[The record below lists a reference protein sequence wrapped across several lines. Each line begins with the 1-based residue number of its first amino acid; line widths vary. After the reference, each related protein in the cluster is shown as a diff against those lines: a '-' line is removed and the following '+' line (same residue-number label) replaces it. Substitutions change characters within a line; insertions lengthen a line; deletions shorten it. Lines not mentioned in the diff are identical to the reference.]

1 MKTGERPPAAV
12 EAHVAPAGKAS
23 ASVEATASTMKAS
36 SVEATA
42 STMKAST
49 AEAASVAAASTV
61 ASATLRKGGL
71 RQQTDCNRPNDR
83 Q

>member
-1 MKTGERPPAAV
+1 MKTGERPPAPV
-12 EAHVAPAGKAS
+12 EAHVVPAGKAS
-23 ASVEATASTMKAS
+23 ATVEAA
-36 SVEATA
+36 A

-49 AEAASVAAASTV
+49 ASVEATASTV
-61 ASATLRKGGL
+61 ASATLRKSGL

>member
-23 ASVEATASTMKAS
+23 ATVEAS
-36 SVEATA
+36 A

-49 AEAASVAAASTV
+49 AEAACVEASASTV
-61 ASATLRKGGL
+61 ASATLRKSGL